1 MSRLNKYRIG
11 NEVDV
16 LKMMIGIPSQLKML
30 TLVCKSSSFDSN
42 ALNKV
47 LINAGESQLTMV
59 MLRMAVRL
67 LNNLRSSIPT
77 AQILIIYSFIRCLNK
92 LPHTTIITV
101 TDGIYHSR
109 LWDRYVDI
117 IKRWADKIWQNYFHS
132 IPWRKA
138 NRWHY
143 SC

>member
-1 MSRLNKYRIG
+1 MSRLNKYKIG

-77 AQILIIYSFIRCLNK
+77 AQILIIYSFIQCLNK

-101 TDGIYHSR
+101 TAGIYPSQ
-109 LWDRYVDI
+109 L
-117 IKRWADKIWQNYFHS
+117 
-132 IPWRKA
+132 
-138 NRWHY
+138 
-143 SC
+143 